1 MSKAQILQRK
11 PDASL
16 LYRQREALS
25 ARISWPTIARE
36 LQQITRVVR
45 FWHTEENVGGGEGE
59 GIRARFASRTIVG
72 INFVNFC
79 T

>member
-1 MSKAQILQRK
+1 MSMAQILQRK

-25 ARISWPTIARE
+25 ARISWPTIAHE

-45 FWHTEENVGGGEGE
+45 FWHTEENVGEGGGGAYERVLRPG
-59 GIRARFASRTIVG
+59 RS
-72 INFVNFC
+72 
-79 T
+79 